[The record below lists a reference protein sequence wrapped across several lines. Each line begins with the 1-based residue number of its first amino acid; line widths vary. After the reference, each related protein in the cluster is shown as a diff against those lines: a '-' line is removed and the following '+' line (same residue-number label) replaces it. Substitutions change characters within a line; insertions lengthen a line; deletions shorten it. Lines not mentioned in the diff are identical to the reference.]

1 MLDTS
6 RFQDAD
12 KYEVYL
18 KTPAGRLR
26 SELAWKNVRQF
37 LPANALNRRALDVG
51 GGTGFASVLLA
62 RMGFEVVLLDRSEG
76 MLRIARDKAE
86 ADGVAARISFYHGDA
101 GELPGLFDAES
112 FDVIV
117 CHNLLEYSENPST
130 TVRDIAH
137 MLRRDAV
144 LSILVRNRNGEVLKD
159 AIKSRDWKLAT
170 ANLTA
175 ETVVDTLYGEE
186 VCVFTAAEI
195 RDLLVQAGLEVV
207 AEDGVRVF
215 FDYLGL
221 ENLTGAT
228 YAEIFELESTVGAR
242 PEFSAI
248 ARYIQ
253 AIARRSG
260 ASSNKVTR
268 P

>member
-1 MLDTS
+1 
-6 RFQDAD
+6 
-12 KYEVYL
+12 
-18 KTPAGRLR
+18 
-26 SELAWKNVRQF
+26 
-37 LPANALNRRALDVG
+37 
-51 GGTGFASVLLA
+51 
-62 RMGFEVVLLDRSEG
+62 
-76 MLRIARDKAE
+76 
-86 ADGVAARISFYHGDA
+86 
-101 GELPGLFDAES
+101 
-112 FDVIV
+112 
-117 CHNLLEYSENPST
+117 
-130 TVRDIAH
+130 
-137 MLRRDAV
+137 
-144 LSILVRNRNGEVLKD
+144 
-159 AIKSRDWKLAT
+159 
-170 ANLTA
+170 
-175 ETVVDTLYGEE
+175 
-186 VCVFTAAEI
+186 
-195 RDLLVQAGLEVV
+195 LEVV